1 MAEET
6 NFEAETKIDEALAS
20 ARSVAVAG
28 MSVTNRDVGEI
39 IEADRH
45 LARKKAHPFGIRTGV
60 LRGPGQY

>member
-6 NFEAETKIDEALAS
+6 EFDAETKIEETLAS

-28 MSVTNRDVGEI
+28 MSVTNRDVVEI

-45 LARKKAHPFGIRTGV
+45 LARKNSHPFGIRTGV